1 LWPTKDL
8 VYRNNRPGLRQH
20 GVVIELAQETQ
31 MTANNDHG
39 VVAIV
44 DDDPA
49 VLESLKF
56 LLEVAGYAVGAYASA
71 TAFLQDRAARPSCLI
86 LDQHMPAMTG
96 LELATQLRSE
106 GVRIPVLL
114 VTAELSSKIVAC
126 AHKVGI
132 ERVIEKPLAEGDL
145 LNFVEGC
152 T

>member
-1 LWPTKDL
+1 
-8 VYRNNRPGLRQH
+8 
-20 GVVIELAQETQ
+20 

-49 VLESLKF
+49 VLDSLKI
-56 LLEVAGYAVGAYASA
+56 LLEVAGYTVGAYASA

-86 LDQHMPAMTG
+86 LDQHMPTMTG
-96 LELATQLRSE
+96 LELATRLRSE
-106 GVRIPVLL
+106 GARIPVLL
-114 VTAELSSKIVAC
+114 VTAELSSKLVAC
-126 AHKVGI
+126 ADKIGI

>member
-1 LWPTKDL
+1 
-8 VYRNNRPGLRQH
+8 
-20 GVVIELAQETQ
+20 
-31 MTANNDHG
+31 MTVNNDHG

-49 VLESLKF
+49 VLDSLKI
-56 LLEVAGYAVGAYASA
+56 LLEVAGYTVGAYASA
-71 TAFLQDRAARPSCLI
+71 TAFLQDRTARPSCLI
-86 LDQHMPAMTG
+86 LDQHMPTMTG
-96 LELATQLRSE
+96 LELATRLRSE
-106 GVRIPVLL
+106 GTRIPVLL

-126 AHKVGI
+126 ADKVGI